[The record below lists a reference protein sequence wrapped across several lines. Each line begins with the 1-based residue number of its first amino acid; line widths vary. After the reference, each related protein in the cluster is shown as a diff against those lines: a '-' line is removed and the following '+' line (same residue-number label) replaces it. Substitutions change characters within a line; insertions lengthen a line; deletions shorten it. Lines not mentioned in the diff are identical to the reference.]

1 MFLGKVTFEG
11 DTVLKVNYYECS
23 ETGDDLY
30 TSSLSPG
37 VLRPSIPRRHHLP
50 GDFLQEVIVR
60 LAPRN
65 QKVARKSSITLW
77 GPPKHQL

>member
-1 MFLGKVTFEG
+1 MFLAKIAFEE
-11 DTVLKVNYYECS
+11 DTLLKVNYYECS

-50 GDFLQEVIVR
+50 GIRRWLESQASHCGDLPNTSFDLGT
-60 LAPRN
+60 A
-65 QKVARKSSITLW
+65 
-77 GPPKHQL
+77 